1 MKFKKL
7 LEKRAADQA
16 EMELLVNKAEG
27 EERALTEEEQNRFN
41 ELESEIRAIDATIE
55 AGQRARALDVTE
67 KQDVE
72 ERAEV
77 TENTESVEE
86 AEVRAFAEYIR
97 GRVSGETRGSDVDIT
112 TGNSGDIIPTTIARR
127 IIETV
132 KEISPVFEL
141 SEHYNVKGNLEIP
154 YYDEGTT
161 EITAAYANEF
171 EELASTAG
179 AFKTVSLQSYLSGA
193 LTKVSK
199 SLVNNSDFDLV
210 SFVVRKM
217 AEAFAKFFEGE
228 ILNPSDATN
237 KAKGITELPAAQQVT
252 QATNGIIT
260 ADELIDVQERV
271 NDVYQ
276 QNAIWVMTKATR
288 TAVRKLKDGE
298 GRYLLE
304 KDATARWGY
313 TLFGKP
319 VYTTEQL
326 AELNANA
333 KFAIAYGDWTG
344 IASKVSEAL
353 EIEVLRERFATQ
365 HVVGVVGWSETDF
378 RVQNAQKLA
387 VLKTHSA

>member
-353 EIEVLRERFATQ
+353 EIEVLRERFATEWKA
-365 HVVGVVGWSETDF
+365 G
-378 RVQNAQKLA
+378 RVAG
-387 VLKTHSA
+387 

>member
-27 EERALTEEEQNRFN
+27 EERAMTDEEQSRFD

-67 KQDVE
+67 RQDVE
-72 ERAEV
+72 ERAEEN
-77 TENTESVEE
+77 TNTESVEE
-86 AEVRAFAEYIR
+86 QEIRAFAEYIR
-97 GRVSGETRGSDVDIT
+97 GRVNGETRGADVNIT
-112 TGNSGDIIPTTIARR
+112 TGNSGDIIPTTIANR
-127 IIETV
+127 IIEMV
-132 KEISPVFEL
+132 KDISPVFAQ

-154 YYDEGTT
+154 YYDESTT

-179 AFKTVSLQSYLSGA
+179 AFATISMQSYLSGA

-199 SLVNNSDFDLV
+199 SLVNNTDFDLV

-217 AEAFAKFFEGE
+217 AEAFARFFEGE

-276 QNAIWVMTKATR
+276 QNAVWVMTKATR
-288 TAVRKLKDGE
+288 TAIRKLKDGE

-333 KFAIAYGDWTG
+333 KFAVAYGDWTG

-365 HVVGVVGWSETDF
+365 HVIGVVGWSETDF
-378 RVQNAQKLA
+378 RVQNAQKIA